1 MIAIDHVTKTYHH
14 GKKNAFQGLKDF
26 SERVEEGEFV
36 AVVGESGAGKSTLLH
51 LLACIDSFEE
61 GEIEI
66 DGKSIKQMGEKA
78 LAKMRNQTTAIVL
91 QNFALIEEESVF
103 ENVVLPLRFSRNTRS
118 EKREKVRAALKRA
131 GIEELREKPVNEL
144 SGGQRQ
150 RVSIARAL
158 VNSPQYLFAD
168 EPTGALDSKT
178 AGEIMEVFQ
187 ELNRQGLTIL
197 LVTHNMELAQKCG
210 RIIRIRDG
218 KKVDENETV
227 EKEA

>member
-1 MIAIDHVTKTYHH
+1 MED
-14 GKKNAFQGLKDF
+14 
-26 SERVEEGEFV
+26 GEFV

-61 GEIEI
+61 GEITI
-66 DGKSIKQMGEKA
+66 DGKNIKKMGEKS